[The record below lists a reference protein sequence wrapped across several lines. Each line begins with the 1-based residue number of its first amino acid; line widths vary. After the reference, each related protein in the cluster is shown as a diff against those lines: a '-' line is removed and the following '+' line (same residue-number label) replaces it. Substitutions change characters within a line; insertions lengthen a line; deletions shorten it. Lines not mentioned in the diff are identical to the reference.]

1 MAAPSGAGGVRGT
14 AGSPHPRAMV
24 DSGASEGGGLELESA
39 RSLPLLS
46 VMTAHSP
53 PSAPGSEGNRLSLML
68 SYGGWERQNFAEQL
82 PRLLE
87 PIGIECL
94 RVGSAEEATTL
105 LQVRPV
111 HIAVIDLR
119 IPLDRSA
126 DEPGGER
133 LLKILRRLD
142 APPPTVVVRPR
153 PATVRGSA
161 RGLSNALREGAYTV
175 MDGPIKIEP
184 MLEVLRRIVRRH
196 YADHW
201 SAA

>member
-1 MAAPSGAGGVRGT
+1 MTPLPPNPAETT
-14 AGSPHPRAMV
+14 A
-24 DSGASEGGGLELESA
+24 
-39 RSLPLLS
+39 
-46 VMTAHSP
+46 
-53 PSAPGSEGNRLSLML
+53 EGNRLSLML

-87 PIGIECL
+87 PMGIDCL

-119 IPLDRSA
+119 IPLDRTA

-133 LLKILRRLD
+133 LLKILRRQD

-153 PATVRGSA
+153 SATLRGST
-161 RGLSNALREGAYTV
+161 RGLSSALREGAYTV
-175 MDGPIKIEP
+175 MDGPVKIES

-196 YADHW
+196 YSDHW

>member
-1 MAAPSGAGGVRGT
+1 MDP
-14 AGSPHPRAMV
+14 
-24 DSGASEGGGLELESA
+24 ESA
-39 RSLPLLS
+39 RPLPPPG
-46 VMTAHSP
+46 MTLPSP
-53 PSAPGSEGNRLSLML
+53 NPAETTAEGNRLSLML

-87 PIGIECL
+87 PMGIDCL

-119 IPLDRSA
+119 IPLDRTA

-133 LLKILRRLD
+133 LLKILRRQD

-153 PATVRGSA
+153 PATLRGST
-161 RGLSNALREGAYTV
+161 RGLSSALREGAYTV
-175 MDGPIKIEP
+175 MDGPVKIEP

-196 YADHW
+196 YSDHW